1 MDDTERESLVYTA
14 KLAEQ
19 AERYDDM
26 VKAISQVVKKGS
38 VLTGEERNLLSVAY
52 KNVIGARRS
61 AWRTISSEEQKFKD
75 KGDEKK
81 EKLAKEYR
89 VEIEAELSE
98 TCQEILTVLDEHLIK
113 KAKENE
119 AKVFYRKMKG
129 DYFRYLAEFCTG
141 DAKRCQADNSLKAYK
156 EAFNDAKELQS
167 THPIRLGLALNFS
180 VFYYEIMSSPEEACK
195 LAKETF
201 DDALKELDTVD
212 EDNYKDSTL
221 ILQLL
226 RDNLTL
232 WTSENETEAEPK
244 VEDIEDTQQE
254 S

>member
-1 MDDTERESLVYTA
+1 MDDTEREELVYTA

-26 VKAISQVVKKGS
+26 VKAISQVVKKGG
-38 VLTGEERNLLSVAY
+38 VLSAEERNLLSVAY

-61 AWRTISSEEQKFKD
+61 AWRTISSEEQKFQD
-75 KGDEKK
+75 KGEDRRL
-81 EKLAKEYR
+81 KLAKEYR
-89 VEIEAELSE
+89 SEIEKELSQ
-98 TCQEILTVLDEHLIK
+98 TCDEILKVLDEHLIK
-113 KAKENE
+113 NATEDE

-129 DYFRYLAEFCTG
+129 DYYRYLAEFSLG
-141 DAKRCQADNSLKAYK
+141 AKRDEQARNSLEAYKDAFSDAKQLS
-156 EAFNDAKELQS
+156 F

-180 VFYYEIMSSPEEACK
+180 VFYYEIMNSPDEACK

-201 DDALKELDTVD
+201 DDALRELDAVD

-232 WTSENETEAEPK
+232 WTSENDNEGEAK